1 MHMYLSCSFAAVFS
15 PAKRRQLE
23 QNFAELT
30 PRRPILSRRSPAVG
44 GGVDEE
50 DGGFPQ
56 AGAAGYSKTSII
68 PVLRKTGKRQGE
80 GCGYKGKCLA
90 GLHTEGGGPWNS
102 PPPADILFLKYKVAV
117 PVEDIIAFPLLVHNG
132 NLTVKKGTKQ

>member
-1 MHMYLSCSFAAVFS
+1 MPKLARKCDDSKFADYAHFFADNAHFIMHIYLSCSFAAVFS

-80 GCGYKGKCLA
+80 GCGYKGKGTCRASYRRWGAL
-90 GLHTEGGGPWNS
+90 EF
-102 PPPADILFLKYKVAV
+102 PPPPSRYFK
-117 PVEDIIAFPLLVHNG
+117 
-132 NLTVKKGTKQ
+132 